1 MLLAMVKSG
10 STMKLMLVEW
20 VIDPLV
26 ATMVAVYVPDGVVI
40 DD

>member
-1 MLLAMVKSG
+1 
-10 STMKLMLVEW
+10 MKLMLVEW
-20 VIDPLV
+20 VIDALV